1 MLCELAHSF
10 PPRVAELLER
20 DRGLKRNFREES
32 ITDVLMA
39 SLVGLE
45 PFGIRV
51 DFPDEP
57 TTGGDMEWIF
67 VAPLELNGGRY
78 LRLILQAKRA
88 QFAKLKVGG
97 YWYYHHLDHG
107 TPAGHQAQTLV
118 GHSASAASEAAFPL
132 YAFYHPTSALRGAS
146 GALPAIEG
154 INLVFAQ
161 HVAPIV
167 KGGCGRAQKRVDHWR
182 KHFMPLSDIL
192 CWPAELLS
200 DQNPDTTNTTQL
212 MIDGMQFDLPAMTGG
227 FHPDIVAAR
236 LNSRESA
243 ANATAGRR
251 TEKRIEAQVFDRIP
265 AALQRAIAGE
275 VSREDRM
282 QLNRPRVVLST
293 RLRRDDPAF
302 LQAQELSKR

>member
-118 GHSASAASEAAFPL
+118 GHSASAASEAAFPSMPSTIRRQRCVVHRVRFRQSKASTWFSL
-132 YAFYHPTSALRGAS
+132 NMLR
-146 GALPAIEG
+146 
-154 INLVFAQ
+154 
-161 HVAPIV
+161 
-167 KGGCGRAQKRVDHWR
+167 
-182 KHFMPLSDIL
+182 LS
-192 CWPAELLS
+192 
-200 DQNPDTTNTTQL
+200 
-212 MIDGMQFDLPAMTGG
+212 
-227 FHPDIVAAR
+227 
-236 LNSRESA
+236 
-243 ANATAGRR
+243 
-251 TEKRIEAQVFDRIP
+251 
-265 AALQRAIAGE
+265 
-275 VSREDRM
+275 
-282 QLNRPRVVLST
+282 
-293 RLRRDDPAF
+293 
-302 LQAQELSKR
+302 